1 MNMNIELLTEAEI
14 ATLRENIINAN
25 RIVICCHKS
34 PDGDAMG
41 ASSHGLNICA
51 RKVRNPK

>member
-1 MNMNIELLTEAEI
+1 MNIELLTEAEI

-34 PDGDAMG
+34 PDGDALARMG
-41 ASSHGLNICA
+41 
-51 RKVRNPK
+51 